1 MEPFYVKKVF
11 VWVLAYVWDEIEHI
25 LCPHCGGRAQPDGW
39 NYEAR
44 RVYLEEDV
52 CYMIGFRCDCLTDAT
67 AVDILETFE
76 VFTCPIMVDIA
87 AVGLRLLVRIIPGMY
102 SSSLCAFSK
111 VH

>member
-11 VWVLAYVWDEIEHI
+11 VWVPEYVWDEIEHI
-25 LCPHCGGRAQPDGW
+25 PCPHCGGRAQPDGW

-76 VFTCPIMVDIA
+76 VCTCPINSRYCCCRSPLIGTYNTWYV
-87 AVGLRLLVRIIPGMY
+87 
-102 SSSLCAFSK
+102 F
-111 VH
+111 